1 MHKERINMKK
11 LMAFLRRIF
20 RRKPVAQTPIDPA
33 SAHQMQ
39 MMLQMIAATRNQEI
53 SCDEAYEF
61 LDAYVDRISRG
72 EDAAALM
79 PLVHH
84 HLAMCPDC
92 REEFDALLL
101 AMEAIQQ

>member
-1 MHKERINMKK
+1 MNTEK
-11 LMAFLRRIF
+11 LMALLRRIF
-20 RRKPVAQTPIDPA
+20 RRKPVAQTMSDPA
-33 SAHQMQ
+33 SVHQMQ
-39 MMLQMIAATRNQEI
+39 MTLRMITATRDQEI

-61 LDAYVDRISRG
+61 LDAYADRISRG

-101 AMEAIQQ
+101 AMETTQ